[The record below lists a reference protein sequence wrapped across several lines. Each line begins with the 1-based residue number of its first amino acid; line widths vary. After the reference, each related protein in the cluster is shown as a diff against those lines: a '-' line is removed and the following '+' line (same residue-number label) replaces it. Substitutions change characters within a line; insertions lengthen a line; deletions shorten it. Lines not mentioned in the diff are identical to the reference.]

1 VGGVSL
7 EAGPPP
13 GTSPE
18 PETVG
23 GVLPAIDPALAP
35 PKPGPGKR
43 LLRVLVVVLSAAL
56 FVRVLWVADLRNVAG
71 LLADVGPLALLAV
84 VPYGVAVTV
93 DTAGWAAILRGLEA
107 RVATWRLLRLRLST
121 EAVQL
126 SFPGGPILAEG
137 LKVWFLSRQFGV
149 AIPEGSASLAVKKAL
164 QVGTQGVY
172 LLTAGV
178 VAGSAL
184 PEGSKLRVA
193 LFLLGILSSVVAAGM
208 IAVLLSGRIAERLFR
223 LLRRVPVVRVQQWM
237 IAREVAFMDTDQH
250 VRAVLQSHVRGLV
263 VAFVWILAGWFAEA
277 GESWVLLKLLGVDL
291 SFAAVLAFEPVV
303 SFARSAAFFIP
314 AGLGVQDAGYM
325 AFLRRAGIPDAVNRA
340 AAFVLLKRFK
350 EVVWIAVGWILLLAS
365 RRRADEPTLPPG
377 PASRHAQG
385 APF

>member
-1 VGGVSL
+1 MSL

-13 GTSPE
+13 GTSAE
-18 PETVG
+18 PEAVG

-84 VPYGVAVTV
+84 VPYGVAVIV

-193 LFLLGILSSVVAAGM
+193 LFLLGILSSTVAAGM

-365 RRRADEPTLPPG
+365 RRRADEPTQPPR
-377 PASRHAQG
+377 PPSRQAQG

>member
-1 VGGVSL
+1 
-7 EAGPPP
+7 
-13 GTSPE
+13 
-18 PETVG
+18 VG

-365 RRRADEPTLPPG
+365 RRRADEPTQPPR
-377 PASRHAQG
+377 PPSRQAQG

>member
-7 EAGPPP
+7 EASPPP
-13 GTSPE
+13 GTSAEPE
-18 PETVG
+18 PGG

-35 PKPGPGKR
+35 PKPGPGRR

-56 FVRVLWVADLRNVAG
+56 FVRVLMVADLRIVAG

-164 QVGTQGVY
+164 QIGTQGVY
-172 LLTAGV
+172 LLTAAV

-184 PEGSKLRVA
+184 PEGSKLRAA
-193 LFLLGILSSVVAAGM
+193 LFLLGILSSLVAAGM
-208 IAVLLSGRIAERLFR
+208 ISVLLSGRVAERLWR
-223 LLRRVPVVRVQQWM
+223 LLRRVPMVRVQRWM

-250 VRAVLQSHVRGLV
+250 VRAVLQSHARGLV
-263 VAFVWILAGWFAEA
+263 VAFVWILAGWFAES
-277 GESWVLLKLLGVDL
+277 GETWVLLKLLGMDL

-325 AFLRRAGIPDAVNRA
+325 AFLQRAGIPDAVNRA

-350 EVVWIAVGWILLLAS
+350 ELVWIAVGWILLLAT
-365 RRRADEPTLPPG
+365 RRSSLREAG
-377 PASRHAQG
+377 G
-385 APF
+385 AGF

>member
-1 VGGVSL
+1 MSL
-7 EAGPPP
+7 EGDPAGSASAE
-13 GTSPE
+13 GE
-18 PETVG
+18 PKTR
-23 GVLPAIDPALAP
+23 VLPAIDPALVP
-35 PKPGPGKR
+35 PKPGPGRR
-43 LLRVLVVVLSAAL
+43 LLRALVVVLSAAV

-137 LKVWFLSRQFGV
+137 LKVWFLSRRFGV
-149 AIPEGSASLAVKKAL
+149 AVPEGSASLAVKKAL
-164 QVGTQGVY
+164 QIGTQGVY
-172 LLTAGV
+172 LLTAAV

-184 PEGSKLRVA
+184 PEGSGLRAV
-193 LFLLGILSSVVAAGM
+193 LFGLGMLSSLVSAGM
-208 IAVLLSGRIAERLFR
+208 IAVLLSGRVAERLWR
-223 LLRRVPVVRVQQWM
+223 LLRRVPVARVQHWM

-250 VRAVLQSHVRGLV
+250 VRAVLQSHARGLV

-277 GESWVLLKLLGVDL
+277 GETWVLLKLLGMDL

-325 AFLRRAGIPDAVNRA
+325 AFLRQAGIPDAVNRA

-350 EVVWIAVGWILLLAS
+350 EVVWIAVGWILLLTE
-365 RRRADEPTLPPG
+365 RARQRGAARAPVG
-377 PASRHAQG
+377 AQG
-385 APF
+385 SSSGV

>member
-1 VGGVSL
+1 
-7 EAGPPP
+7 
-13 GTSPE
+13 
-18 PETVG
+18 
-23 GVLPAIDPALAP
+23 
-35 PKPGPGKR
+35 
-43 LLRVLVVVLSAAL
+43 
-56 FVRVLWVADLRNVAG
+56 
-71 LLADVGPLALLAV
+71 
-84 VPYGVAVTV
+84 
-93 DTAGWAAILRGLEA
+93 
-107 RVATWRLLRLRLST
+107 VATWRLLRLRLST

-193 LFLLGILSSVVAAGM
+193 LFLLGILSSTVAAGM

-365 RRRADEPTLPPG
+365 RRRADEPTQPPR
-377 PASRHAQG
+377 PPSRQAQG

>member
-1 VGGVSL
+1 MSL

-193 LFLLGILSSVVAAGM
+193 LFLLGILSSTVAAGM

-365 RRRADEPTLPPG
+365 RRRADEPTQPPR
-377 PASRHAQG
+377 PPSRHAQG

>member
-1 VGGVSL
+1 VSL
-7 EAGPPP
+7 DEGPPP
-13 GTSPE
+13 RTGVDPGQG
-18 PETVG
+18 G

-35 PKPGPGKR
+35 PKPGPGRR
-43 LLRVLVVVLSAAL
+43 LLRVLVVVFSAAL
-56 FVRVLWVADLRNVAG
+56 FVRVLWVADLRNVAH
-71 LLADVGPLALLAV
+71 LLADVGPLVLLAV

-149 AIPEGSASLAVKKAL
+149 AVPEGSASLAVKKAL
-164 QVGTQGVY
+164 QIGTQGVY
-172 LLTAGV
+172 LLTAAV

-184 PEGSKLRVA
+184 PEGSKLRAA
-193 LFLLGILSSVVAAGM
+193 LFLLGMLSSLVAAGM
-208 IAVLLSGRIAERLFR
+208 ISVLLSGRVAERLWR
-223 LLRRVPVVRVQQWM
+223 LLRRVPLVRVQRWM

-263 VAFVWILAGWFAEA
+263 VAFAWILLGWFAEA
-277 GESWVLLKLLGVDL
+277 GETWVLLRLLDVDL
-291 SFAAVLAFEPVV
+291 SFATVLAFEPVV

-325 AFLRRAGIPDAVNRA
+325 AFLRNAAVPDAVNRA

-350 EVVWIAVGWILLLAS
+350 ELVWIAVGWTLLLLGQS
-365 RRRADEPTLPPG
+365 RDRALRGARRAPL
-377 PASRHAQG
+377 
-385 APF
+385 

>member
-365 RRRADEPTLPPG
+365 RRRADEPTQPPR
-377 PASRHAQG
+377 PPSRHAQG